1 MKNNTQKYIITY
13 IILLLCG
20 IIYGQKNYLYGNLV
34 KISNDEINI
43 LTVDQIDLMIYN
55 LSERVKIFEELKN
68 NLTEINLFDVANRF
82 ILNNEFYN
90 NIKFVENTVE
100 NKKTLDKNYEID
112 NFDFTIS
119 SFQPI
124 IMLSN
129 KINNINNI
137 NNVNNI
143 NNDGYNKELENNYF
157 DYFEYRKML
166 FAKLLDDNFQNKFKL
181 KIYNVRK
188 SLENIIKKINWYRE
202 ELKKYNPDIH
212 KNYINSITNLY
223 KKRYYMINNI
233 VNDKDL

>member
-1 MKNNTQKYIITY
+1 MKNNTPKYIIIY

-20 IIYGQKNYLYGNLV
+20 VIYGQKNYLYGNLI
-34 KISNDEINI
+34 KINNDKINI
-43 LTVDQIDLMIYN
+43 LTVEQIDLMIYN

-119 SFQPI
+119 SFQAI

-137 NNVNNI
+137 NNI
-143 NNDGYNKELENNYF
+143 NSYGTGTNKELENNYF

-166 FAKLLDDNFQNKFKL
+166 FGKLLDDNFQNKFKI

-188 SLENIIKKINWYRE
+188 SLENIIEKINWYRE